1 MKDGNCIAM
10 TQLTKLQV
18 KALRVGEGTSANAKG
33 GPSEQNAATFF
44 DMMISCSNDEGRKE
58 KIVDLYTNQP
68 ELLKDS
74 KFNFDISKIAYY
86 LENDTDFFFQ
96 IIKASGDAMIY
107 LQEVYARMNS
117 HYASILK
124 EDKFKQSR

>member
-1 MKDGNCIAM
+1 
-10 TQLTKLQV
+10 
-18 KALRVGEGTSANAKG
+18 
-33 GPSEQNAATFF
+33 
-44 DMMISCSNDEGRKE
+44 MMISCSNDEGRKE
-58 KIVDLYTNQP
+58 KIIDLYTNQP

-107 LQEVYARMNS
+107 QQELYARINT

>member
-18 KALRVGEGTSANAKG
+18 RALRVGEDTGN
-33 GPSEQNAATFF
+33 SEQNAATFF
-44 DMMISCSNDEGRKE
+44 DMMISCSNDEERKQ
-58 KIVDLYTNQP
+58 KIIDLYTNQP

-74 KFNFDISKIAYY
+74 KFNFDISKIEYY

-96 IIKASGDAMIY
+96 IIKS
-107 LQEVYARMNS
+107 
-117 HYASILK
+117 
-124 EDKFKQSR
+124 